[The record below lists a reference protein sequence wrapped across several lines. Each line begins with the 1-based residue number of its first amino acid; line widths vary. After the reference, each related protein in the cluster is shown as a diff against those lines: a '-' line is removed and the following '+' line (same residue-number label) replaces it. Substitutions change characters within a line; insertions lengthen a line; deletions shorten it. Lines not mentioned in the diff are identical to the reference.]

1 MPKRAIDFFERD
13 HTSVAQPS
21 TTAHLHSERRRVDRN
36 HFQALFL
43 EVECVSSGATT
54 HVKNTPA
61 GSIRDGRLFRRGLR
75 KVSLSSGGA
84 VKVPIATLD
93 QLLATTTLEMIHE
106 GVAERVLLREEW

>member
-1 MPKRAIDFFERD
+1 MPQRAIDFFERD
-13 HTSVAQPS
+13 NAGIAQPS

-36 HFQALFL
+36 HFQASFL

-54 HVKNTPA
+54 HVKNTPG
-61 GSIRDGRLFRRGLR
+61 GSIRDGRLFRRRLR